1 MTSIL
6 KADDIQD
13 SSGNNIIKEA
23 SDVITIGASGDTI
36 TIPSGATITNSGTA
50 TGFGKILQVVAATD
64 STERS
69 TTSTSYVTGSNT
81 LSVSITPAST
91 SNKVLLIANLGSL
104 YFNTDSQIINTTIY
118 RDTTNLGTADGLSE
132 QVSTPNAGYDWSQ
145 DVSLSFLDSPS
156 STSALTYQ
164 VYFKTSASTANL
176 NKGSATASIVAME
189 VAG

>member
-104 YFNTDSQIINTTIY
+104 YFNTDSHIINTTIY

>member
-1 MTSIL
+1 MS
-6 KADDIQD
+6 KAR
-13 SSGNNIIKEA
+13 EL
-23 SDVITIGASGDTI
+23 
-36 TIPSGATITNSGTA
+36 ATYA
-50 TGFGKILQVVAATD
+50 GKILQVQSTVKTD
-64 STERS
+64 TFS
-69 TTSTSYVTGSNT
+69 TTSGSVTDITGLN
-81 LSVSITPAST
+81 VSITPAST

-104 YFNTDSQIINTTIY
+104 YFNTSNQIINTTIY

-132 QVSTPNAGYDWSQ
+132 QVSTSNVGYDWSQ

>member
-1 MTSIL
+1 MANGIL
-6 KADDIQD
+6 KVGEITT
-13 SSGNNIIKEA
+13 SSGSGSIIL
-23 SDVITIGASGDTI
+23 GQSGETI
-36 TIPSGATITNSGTA
+36 TSSATMGSGM
-50 TGFGKILQVVAATD
+50 GKILQVVSATD

-69 TTSTSYVTGSNT
+69 TTSSSYVTGSNT

-104 YFNTDSQIINTTIY
+104 YFNTSNQTINTTIY
-118 RDTTNLGTADGLSE
+118 RDSTNLGTADGLSE
-132 QVSTPNAGYDWSQ
+132 QRSTSNVGYDWSQ

>member
-1 MTSIL
+1 MATL
-6 KADDIQD
+6 FVDKLDPQ
-13 SSGNNIIKEA
+13 SGTALE
-23 SDVITIGASGDTI
+23 IGSSGDTI
-36 TIPSGATITNSGTA
+36 TIPSGATLTNNGTA
-50 TGFGKILQVVAATD
+50 SGFGKILQVVAATD

-81 LSVSITPAST
+81 LSVSITPASP

-104 YFNTDSQIINTTIY
+104 YFNTSNQIINTTIY

-132 QVSTPNAGYDWSQ
+132 QVSTSNVGYDWSQ